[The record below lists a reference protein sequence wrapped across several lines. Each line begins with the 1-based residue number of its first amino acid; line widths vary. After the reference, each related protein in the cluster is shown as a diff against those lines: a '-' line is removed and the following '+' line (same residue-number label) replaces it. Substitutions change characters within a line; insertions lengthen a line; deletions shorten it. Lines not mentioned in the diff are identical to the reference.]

1 MLATKSSG
9 LRALSNLSSP
19 ASTTTATP
27 STPKE
32 AAVSPILHQVLSAPQ
47 HRNHHISKKHGKPHA
62 LHRANEHR
70 ESDNT
75 SSARS
80 KRRGT
85 LKAMVTLEV
94 LLTES
99 THPG

>member
-9 LRALSNLSSP
+9 LRALRNLSSP

-47 HRNHHISKKHGKPHA
+47 HPENTTSAKRTGKRTPC
-62 LHRANEHR
+62 RANEHR

-80 KRRGT
+80 KRHGT